1 MQFEQKNSDM
11 YDPAIEKLIDAALV
25 DGELT
30 EKEKQVLYKKA
41 ESLGIDLDEFEMVL
55 DARLYRRIQEKRQQ
69 VPPIPSGTSAP
80 QSNKFGN
87 IKKCPACGALVGA
100 FKTVCPECDFEF
112 RDVEAN
118 KSIIELTKKIN
129 LVREECEQKEKNGDY
144 KNGKNDSELDVS
156 ERKEKDIAKK
166 MNNVISNFQVPNS
179 REDIIELLQFI
190 QPKVQNRY
198 SFDKNALAWRQK
210 YIEIINRAKMSYAN
224 DDKMMSQIEILEKN
238 SKPSGI
244 TKLYMFWNSLSD
256 TAKIFIG
263 MILLFVFLLIL
274 AGFCCLME
282 GYTKDSTQSIQSI
295 SEIFDF

>member
-1 MQFEQKNSDM
+1 MYNEQL
-11 YDPAIEKLIDAALV
+11 EQLIDAALA

-55 DARLYRRIQEKRQQ
+55 DARLYGRVQEKRQQ

-112 RDVEAN
+112 SDVEAN
-118 KSIIELTKKIN
+118 KSIIELTKQIN

-144 KNGKNDSELDVS
+144 KDGKNDFELTVS

-166 MNNVISNFQVPNS
+166 VNNVILNFPVPNS
-179 REDIIELLQFI
+179 RDDIIELLQFI

-210 YIEIINRAKMSYAN
+210 YIEIINRAKISYAN
-224 DDKMMSQIEILEKN
+224 DDKMMSQIKILEEN

-244 TKLYMFWNSLSD
+244 TRLYMFWNSLSYK
-256 TAKIFIG
+256 AKCLIGLILFLIFNF
-263 MILLFVFLLIL
+263 ILLGFVSLIQN
-274 AGFCCLME
+274 
-282 GYTKDSTQSIQSI
+282 TR
-295 SEIFDF
+295 